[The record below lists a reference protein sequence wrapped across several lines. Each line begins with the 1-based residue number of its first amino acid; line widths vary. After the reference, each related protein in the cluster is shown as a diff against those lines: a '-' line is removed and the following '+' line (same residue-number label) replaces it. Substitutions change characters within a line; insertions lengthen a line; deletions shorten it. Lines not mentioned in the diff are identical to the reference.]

1 MVDRTDNLHADAAR
15 PITAPQGGGASAIT
29 RPAYLMLGWLCVGAG
44 AVGVVLPVMPTTIF
58 LLGALWAFS
67 RSSPRFGSWIRN
79 HPVFGPYVRDWDL
92 YHAIP
97 THAKVLA
104 VSMMSVSFAWL
115 LFFTEIPA
123 FALIATGLV
132 MLGAAGYVVTRPAPP
147 TAALSRQRVDRADK
161 LPTA

>member
-1 MVDRTDNLHADAAR
+1 MLA
-15 PITAPQGGGASAIT
+15 

-67 RSSPRFGSWIRN
+67 RSSPRFSTWIRQ
-79 HPVFGPYVRDWDL
+79 HAGFGPYVRDWDL

-104 VSMMSVSFAWL
+104 VSMMSASFAWL

-123 FALIATGLV
+123 VALIATGLV

-147 TAALSRQRVDRADK
+147 RAGLSRQRVDRADK
-161 LPTA
+161 GQAAEKSAARHNQQ